1 MSIFIDNHITR
12 YSNIADMLIK
22 IDCREKDLLDLMRP
36 VAAGAVSPATNP
48 AAAAAP
54 TAEPDHYLMD
64 LGDGMT
70 IKVPLPNRKGKSI
83 GTTATAA
90 ATSTAHEIK
99 SERLPLG
106 DIIIHDPDQGQQ
118 GRDIALFERKSLNDL
133 AASIRDGRYKE
144 QSFRLTQSTDFHNHN
159 IIYIIEGDIAR
170 YDPKHSRISKSALQS
185 AMVSLLYYKGFS
197 VIRTQNVGE
206 TAEFILHF
214 ADKVAKENASAS
226 ASASASVGAC
236 VGTATPAYS
245 NNAQPPPLPCN
256 ECETHDTTAITATTT
271 AERYSEVAS
280 KKEKRDYITRE
291 NIGEIMLAQVPGVSP
306 KIATGIMK
314 KYSGSVYEFLA
325 DLHRKLNDYEE
336 SVSPQMSSPSPVLE
350 LAMTQTQTQ
359 ETQDAQPPSPMNK
372 NKLKHVS
379 ECFKD
384 IGNGKRNIGKA
395 TIEKLCYF
403 LSR

>member
-1 MSIFIDNHITR
+1 MLLFIYTPFRSDPFHIF
-12 YSNIADMLIK
+12 DMIIK
-22 IDCREKDLLDLMRP
+22 IDCREKDLLYLMRP
-36 VAAGAVSPATNP
+36 VASVAGVSPDTNTAPAP
-48 AAAAAP
+48 AA
-54 TAEPDHYLMD
+54 AEPDHYLMD

-70 IKVPLPNRKGKSI
+70 MKVPLPKKAVTPVSNTK
-83 GTTATAA
+83 TTT
-90 ATSTAHEIK
+90 THEIK

-106 DIIIHDPDQGQQ
+106 DIIIHDPSQQ
-118 GRDIALFERKSLNDL
+118 KDIVLFERKSLNDL
-133 AASIRDGRYKE
+133 AASIQDGRYKE

-170 YDPKHSRISKSALQS
+170 YNAKHTRISKSALQS

-197 VIRTQNVGE
+197 VIRTMNVGE

-214 ADKVAKENASAS
+214 ADKVVKERALGPA
-226 ASASASVGAC
+226 V
-236 VGTATPAYS
+236 PAYS
-245 NNAQPPPLPCN
+245 NTLPC
-256 ECETHDTTAITATTT
+256 DDDSS

-314 KYSGSVYEFLA
+314 KYNGSVYEFLA
-325 DLHRKLNDYEE
+325 DLRRKINDYEE
-336 SVSPQMSSPSPVLE
+336 SVSPQMSAPSPPASSL
-350 LAMTQTQTQ
+350 TQQIHSR
-359 ETQDAQPPSPMNK
+359 DAPTVPMNN

-384 IGNGKRNIGKA
+384 VTMDGKRGIGKA
-395 TIEKLCYF
+395 TIEKVCFF
-403 LSR
+403 LG